1 MGTFVVSV
9 FSPTPAGS
17 GDFPALLRPRFPPDS
32 VAFSTTTSTGL
43 CQCSDGVPLGFGL
56 VFDIA
61 QAHDDKSLVSRIAN
75 SVKLL
80 RLA

>member
-9 FSPTPAGS
+9 FSPAPAGS

-32 VAFSTTTSTGL
+32 VPFSTTSTGF
-43 CQCSDGVPLGFGL
+43 CDGSDGVALGFGL

-61 QAHDDKSLVSRIAN
+61 LAHDDESLVSCIAN

>member
-32 VAFSTTTSTGL
+32 VAFSTTTSMRL
-43 CQCSDGVPLGFGL
+43 CDGWDGVTLGFGL

-61 QAHDDKSLVSRIAN
+61 LAHDDQALVSCTAN